1 MGQVGTIRR
10 KDSERNRSRILR
22 DWTPEIDAEQF
33 LVQGLKRLRLV
44 QEAISESVPTYL
56 HRIKVQSDPHGDV
69 GAGRVSD
76 PPFGIARRFR
86 LPKVAKFLVG

>member
-10 KDSERNRSRILR
+10 KGSRGERILR

-33 LVQGLKRLRLV
+33 FVQGLKRLRLV
-44 QEAISESVPTYL
+44 QEAISESVPTYA

-69 GAGRVSD
+69 GCPRA
-76 PPFGIARRFR
+76 AQA
-86 LPKVAKFLVG
+86 AKGDA